1 MIDLRLMG
9 PAEEVRHMANVL
21 EEVGIDIRSRSAEY
35 PMRGS
40 SKGVRVYLQV
50 DPEAGP

>member
-9 PAEEVRHMANVL
+9 PAEEVRHMASVL

-35 PMRGS
+35 PMRGNVR
-40 SKGVRVYLQV
+40 GVRLYLQIE
-50 DPEAGP
+50 PEAGP